1 MMRYEVSARF
11 RRMLLILTWL
21 WDLGF
26 ISIAIV
32 ETVLV
37 MVLTEHFG
45 VAEGQN
51 GIEHE
56 GSGQRG
62 NICCLVFEE
71 SRYHQA

>member
-37 MVLTEHFG
+37 MLLTEHFG
-45 VAEGQN
+45 FGVGWRLAYAWAAG
-51 GIEHE
+51 
-56 GSGQRG
+56 
-62 NICCLVFEE
+62 
-71 SRYHQA
+71 